1 MENYPTIATE
11 RFDSANFHISYCLK
25 FIKKYLRGNVLEIG
39 AGCGS
44 FTRSYIN
51 EKIHALTLTET
62 DDKNILVL
70 NQKFKNNSKV
80 KIVKQNIDDIDKK
93 FDVIIYLHVL
103 EHIENDEN
111 EINEASKRLNK
122 NGFLIIMVPAHQKIY
137 GNLDKAVG
145 HFRRY
150 EKDFFKSEFKSLQ
163 ICDLKFLD
171 SMGYFLYYLNKF
183 FFKKEVYPSKL
194 KIFIWDKLFTPLSIV
209 ADFVFRYKFGKCILA
224 IYKKLN

>member
-1 MENYPTIATE
+1 MNEYPKIVTE
-11 RFDSANFHISYCLK
+11 RFDGANFHIKYCLK
-25 FIKKYLRGNVLEIG
+25 FINKYLKGNILEVG

-44 FTRSYIN
+44 FTKHYLNKEITSI
-51 EKIHALTLTET
+51 TLTELDQT
-62 DDKNILVL
+62 NIFNL
-70 NQKFKNNSKV
+70 NKKFNYHT
-80 KIVKQNIDDIDKK
+80 KIKIIKKKIDQIEEK

-103 EHIENDEN
+103 EHIKNDQN

-122 NGFLIIMVPAHQKIY
+122 NGVLIIMVPAHQKMY
-137 GNLDKAVG
+137 SNLDRAVG

-150 EKDFFKSEFKSLQ
+150 ETDFFNKKFEFLELSS
-163 ICDLKFLD
+163 IKFLD

-194 KIFIWDKLFTPLSIV
+194 KIFIWDKIFTPLSIV
-209 ADFVFRYKFGKCILA
+209 ADFVLRYKFGKCILA